1 MGTAG
6 CICLLPRAEID
17 LPVIMMNADILTKV
31 NFSNLLDHHNK
42 SSSIVTMCV
51 RTYTH
56 QIPLGVVRSNEK
68 NELVQIDEKPSF
80 DYFVNSGMY
89 VLDASVLSM
98 IPENKKLDMP
108 DFLNSIAHSESNSAV
123 NLFPLHEYWLD
134 IGQIND
140 FNKAQIDFVSDFND

>member
-1 MGTAG
+1 
-6 CICLLPRAEID
+6 
-17 LPVIMMNADILTKV
+17 
-31 NFSNLLDHHNK
+31 
-42 SSSIVTMCV
+42 MCV

-89 VLDASVLSM
+89 VLDGSVLSM

-123 NLFPLHEYWLD
+123 NLYPLHEYWLD

-140 FNKAQIDFVSDFND
+140 FNKAQIDFVADFND